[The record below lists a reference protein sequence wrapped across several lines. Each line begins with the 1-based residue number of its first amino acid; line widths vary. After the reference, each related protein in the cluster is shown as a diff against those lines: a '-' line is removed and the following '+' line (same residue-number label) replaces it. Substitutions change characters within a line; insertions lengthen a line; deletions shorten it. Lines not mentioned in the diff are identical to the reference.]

1 MAHQTNEIE
10 NKKLESGLPPEKI
23 REQKIFRVTL
33 MGSLVNVVLVV
44 VKFLAGVFG
53 HSSALIADAVHSL
66 SDFFTD
72 IVVLVF
78 VKISGKPEDRNHEY
92 GHGKYET
99 LATAIIGQSLLAVA
113 VAICYDGAC
122 EIYRAVIGNP
132 PPRPS
137 FIAFAAAILSI
148 ILKEWTY
155 RFTVKV
161 GKSIDSQAVV
171 ANAWH
176 HRSDALSSIG
186 TAIGVGG
193 ALFLGAKWTVLD
205 PIAAVVVSLL
215 IAATALKLLKQTI
228 DELLERSLPEDV
240 EDEIKSIVSEEPDVC
255 EIHHLRTRSIGNR
268 ISMTMHLRL
277 PGDISLYS
285 AHEHASN
292 IERKLRERFGSGTY
306 IGLHIEPIKINGK
319 YINPDI

>member
-1 MAHQTNEIE
+1 MAPHIKEKE
-10 NKKLESGLPPEKI
+10 NNNPEAGLPSEKT
-23 REQKIFRVTL
+23 RERKIFRVTL
-33 MGSLVNVVLVV
+33 MGSLVNVLLLV
-44 VKFLAGVFG
+44 VKFLAGIFG
-53 HSSALIADAVHSL
+53 HSAALIADAVHSL
-66 SDFFTD
+66 SDFLTD

-99 LATAIIGQSLLAVA
+99 LATAIIGLSLLAVA

-148 ILKEWTY
+148 VLKEWTY

-161 GKSIDSQAVV
+161 GKTTGSQAVV

-205 PIAAVVVSLL
+205 PIAAVIVSFL
-215 IAATALKLLKQTI
+215 IAATALKLLKQTL
-228 DELLERSLPEDV
+228 DELLERSLPE
-240 EDEIKSIVSEEPDVC
+240 EMEEEIKSIVSEEPDVC
-255 EIHHLRTRSIGNR
+255 EIHHLRTRRIGNR
-268 ISMTMHLRL
+268 ISMTMHVRL